1 MLTGTIIKGIGG
13 FYYVKTDEGLIECRA
28 RGRFRREGETPL
40 VGDRV
45 QITRT
50 AEDAQKGSVNA
61 ILPRKNEFI
70 RPPVA
75 NIDQLLIT
83 IAAAHPVPNLM
94 LVDQLAVTAEALSVQ
109 PVICINKCD
118 LDAQTAQNIAAI
130 YHKAGYAVLPVSA
143 KENVGTEQLKNAL
156 QDKIT
161 ALAGNSGVGK
171 SSILNRLNG
180 LELETGDIS
189 RKTQRG
195 RHTTRHVE
203 LFELPFGGF
212 VFDTPGFS
220 SYAAEGLQ
228 PEELAAL
235 FPEIARVEGGC
246 RFSGCAHVA
255 EPDCVVKEA
264 VQRGDIAPT
273 RYENYCA
280 LYQALKTA
288 KGRKA

>member
-1 MLTGTIIKGIGG
+1 MLTGTIVKGIGG
-13 FYYVKTDEGLIECRA
+13 FYYVTTEVGVIECRA

-45 QITRT
+45 QIVRT
-50 AEDAQKGSVNA
+50 AEDAQKGSVEA
-61 ILPRKNEFI
+61 ILPRKNEFV

-75 NIDQLLIT
+75 NIDQLLVT
-83 IAAAHPVPNLM
+83 IAATNPEPNLL
-94 LVDQLAVTAEALSVQ
+94 LVDQLAVTAEALGVK
-109 PVICINKCD
+109 PVICVNKCD
-118 LDAQTAQNIAAI
+118 LNQDAAESLAAI
-130 YHKAGYAVLPVSA
+130 YEKADYPVLLVSA
-143 KENVGTEQLKNAL
+143 KEAMGMGQLQAVL

-171 SSILNRLNG
+171 SSLLNRLNS
-180 LELETGDIS
+180 LELETDDVS

-220 SYAAEGLQ
+220 SYVTEGVR
-228 PEELAAL
+228 PEQLAAF
-235 FPEIARVEGGC
+235 FPEIVRAEGGC

-255 EPDCVVKEA
+255 EPGCVVKEA
-264 VQRGDIAPT
+264 VRCGDIAPS
-273 RYENYCA
+273 RYENYCT
-280 LYQALKTA
+280 LYRAAKAEKTW
-288 KGRKA
+288 K